1 MDAAASF
8 LGIGA
13 IVAAMLAQLDT
24 LESEAMASLG
34 AAGDAAALEAWRIR
48 YLGSNGLVKAAMAGL
63 KDVPKDQKPA
73 VGQRLNAVRAALEG
87 AFKDRQGA
95 IGGAAAPGA
104 ESPRLDLT
112 EPGLNES
119 SEVGR
124 RHIISR
130 VREELVEVFAR
141 MGFEVAQGPELE
153 DDEHNFVKLNIP
165 AHHPAREPSDN
176 FYVDDPARVAWPRML
191 RSQTSTVQVRV
202 MEEMVRRGGGRLA
215 EPIRVIAPGR
225 VYRPDTVDATHSFM
239 FHQIEG
245 LAVDRGISMA
255 DLKTTLLS
263 FAKAYFGPEAQVR
276 LRPSFFPFTEPSAEL
291 DMKIR
296 LRPEDEPRWIELGGC
311 GMVDPA
317 VFAACGIDPEEWTG
331 FAFGFGIERIA
342 MGKYAIPD
350 IRMLYENDLRFLSQ
364 L

>member
-1 MDAAASF
+1 MLEQLNQLEAAGLAELSRASDAA
-8 LGIGA
+8 
-13 IVAAMLAQLDT
+13 T
-24 LESEAMASLG
+24 
-34 AAGDAAALEAWRIR
+34 LEAWRIG
-48 YLGSNGLVKAAMAGL
+48 YLGGSGKLKAAMGGL

-73 VGQRLNAVRAALEG
+73 VGARLNTLKAALE
-87 AFKDRQGA
+87 
-95 IGGAAAPGA
+95 AAYQVRKAGMGPATA
-104 ESPRLDLT
+104 ESGPAIDLT
-112 EPGLNES
+112 EPGLIETATL
-119 SEVGR
+119 GK
-124 RHIISR
+124 RHILMR

-141 MGFEVAQGPELE
+141 MGFEVAVGPELE

-176 FYVDDPARVAWPRML
+176 YYVDDPAKTARPRML

-202 MEEMVRRGGGRLA
+202 MEEAVKAGGGKLA
-215 EPIRVIAPGR
+215 RPIKIIAPGR

-245 LAVDRGISMA
+245 LYVDHGVTLA
-255 DLKTTLLS
+255 DLESTLLQ
-263 FAKAYFGPEAQVR
+263 FAKAYFGPEAEVR

-317 VFAACGIDPEEWTG
+317 VFTLCGIDPEEWTG

-342 MGKYAIPD
+342 MGKYGIPD
-350 IRMLYENDLRFLSQ
+350 IRMLFENDLRFLRQ
-364 L
+364 V

>member
-1 MDAAASF
+1 M
-8 LGIGA
+8 LEQLNQLE
-13 IVAAMLAQLDT
+13 VAGLADL
-24 LESEAMASLG
+24 SN
-34 AAGDAAALEAWRIR
+34 AGDAAALEAWRIG
-48 YLGSNGLVKAAMAGL
+48 YLGGSGKIKAAMGGL

-73 VGQRLNAVRAALEG
+73 VGARLNTLKATLERAFEERKASLGPARE
-87 AFKDRQGA
+87 
-95 IGGAAAPGA
+95 AANG
-104 ESPRLDLT
+104 PRVDMT
-112 EPGLNES
+112 EPGLWS
-119 SEVGR
+119 ASEVGK
-124 RHIISR
+124 RHILTR

-165 AHHPAREPSDN
+165 ANHPAREASDN
-176 FYVDDPARVAWPRML
+176 YYVDDPAKAARPRML

-202 MEEMVRRGGGRLA
+202 MEQAVRDGGGKLA
-215 EPIRVIAPGR
+215 RSIRVIAPGR

-245 LAVDRGISMA
+245 LSVDRGVTMA
-255 DLKTTLLS
+255 DLKSTLLQ
-263 FAKAYFGPEAQVR
+263 FARAYFGPDAEIR

-296 LRPEDEPRWIELGGC
+296 LRPEDQPRWIELGGC

-317 VFAACGIDPEEWTG
+317 VFTLCGVDPEQWTG

-342 MGKYAIPD
+342 MGKYGIPD
-350 IRMLYENDLRFLSQ
+350 IRMLFENDLRFLRQ
-364 L
+364 V

>member
-1 MDAAASF
+1 
-8 LGIGA
+8 
-13 IVAAMLAQLDT
+13 MLAQLDT

-34 AAGDAAALEAWRIR
+34 AAADAAALEVWRIR
-48 YLGSNGLVKAAMAGL
+48 YLGSNGLLKAAMAGL
-63 KDVPKDQKPA
+63 KDVPKEQKPA
-73 VGQRLNAVRAALEG
+73 VGQRLNTVKAGLEA
-87 AFKDRQGA
+87 AFKDRQAGLGA
-95 IGGAAAPGA
+95 QATPGGDG
-104 ESPRLDLT
+104 PRIDLT
-112 EPGLNES
+112 EPGLVES
-119 SEVGR
+119 AGVGR

-165 AHHPAREPSDN
+165 PHHPAREPADN
-176 FYVDDPARVAWPRML
+176 YYVDDPARVERPRML

-202 MEEMVRRGGGRLA
+202 MEEAVRRGGGKLK

-245 LAVDRGISMA
+245 LAVDRDLSMA

-263 FAKAYFGPEAQVR
+263 FARAYFGPEAELR

-291 DMKIR
+291 DLKIR
-296 LRPEDEPRWIELGGC
+296 LRPEDEPRWMELGGC

-317 VFAACGIDPEEWTG
+317 VFTLCGIDPEEWTG
-331 FAFGFGIERIA
+331 FAWGFGIDRIA
-342 MGKYAIPD
+342 MGKYGIPD
-350 IRMLYENDLRFLSQ
+350 IRMLFENDIRFLKQ